1 MNEIYAEIGEDN
13 RIVLFTRNFSGDE
26 DETLWNDS
34 YQIKMIPG
42 KKWDRK
48 AKRWTL
54 PKSYAACIV
63 LRELFGDR
71 IVVEP
76 ELAAWARSERDHRD
90 EVLALR
96 EALSLDERSEFAN
109 EHDADLFPFQIPGR
123 DFLVKA
129 RFALLADQMG
139 SGKTFQTIAAIRAA
153 DEIGEAYPAL
163 IVCPNSLKRNW
174 EREIK
179 RWLPEANPFVIQGS
193 AAKRRVQITEA
204 AEADNAIIIVNIEA
218 MKLHSRLSSYGSTRL
233 KRCMECETKTQPGT
247 PDLKESACEVHEKEL
262 NRIPFKA
269 AVLDECVPYDT
280 EIITSTGV
288 KHVHEVRN
296 GDLVLGVDHRTGERA
311 WSEVRGVRRSALRE
325 TVKIG
330 ELELTGDHP
339 VWMSD
344 EGLLCYA
351 NQHAENYRNDKN
363 LRVVRESVSD
373 REDSPAVLF
382 EEMFRTGT
390 NVEPRSEG
398 AFSAGHARTSGTTGS
413 AGQATC
419 TPERAEEPR
428 TGPRDQEEGA
438 RGTGSEGVSELDRGK
453 WSGSYRP
460 AADVVGSPGNGMG
473 TGVSSIR
480 VGEDSELSELVQAG
494 HSLYGTSD
502 RYRGAREGSRQDRR
516 TGEPE
521 GSEETRVSTASWLDD
536 SMGVERTHPERSLWN
551 LETATGNYFANRVLV
566 HNCHRVK
573 DPNALQTRAI
583 WNVFHGPTVEYR
595 WALTG
600 TPVANHPGDLWSI
613 MHAIAPETYPAKS
626 AFIDR
631 YARIEYNHFGGMSI
645 VGLKPDTKEEFF
657 KILDPHFRRMI
668 KADVLKQLP
677 DKVFMRRDVEM
688 SPKQAKAYK
697 DIAEQL
703 VTVLE
708 DGTVLVANGNLA
720 GATRLLQFASAYCE
734 VDQGENPE
742 DPATWLVSLTDNPKS
757 SKIDELMSIIEDD
770 PGKPMVIAA
779 EHRQLI
785 DLAAARMTDAGIPF
799 ARVTGGVSADERDAA
814 VQAFQDGKIDF
825 LLFTYKAG
833 GVGLNLT
840 RADTMVR
847 LQRSWSLVDNNQGVD
862 RIHRIGSEVHDKV
875 TIIDLVAAGT
885 IEETQLE
892 RLYDKAE
899 RLEEIVRDRA
909 KLLALGKTTD
919 DLDSEAARIEATGLM
934 GA

>member
-1 MNEIYAEIGEDN
+1 MNEIYAELGEDD
-13 RIVLFTRNFSGDE
+13 RITLFSRKANGE
-26 DETLWNDS
+26 PDETLWNDS

-76 ELAAWARSERDHRD
+76 ELAAWARSERERRN
-90 EVLALR
+90 EVLSLR
-96 EALSLDERSEFAN
+96 EALELVEASPFKN
-109 EHDADLFPFQIPGR
+109 EHDNILYPFQVPGR

-129 RFALLADQMG
+129 RNALMG
-139 SGKTFQTIAAIRAA
+139 DEMGVGKSLQTLAAIRVA
-153 DEIGEAYPAL
+153 DMIGDAYPVL

-262 NRIPFKA
+262 NRIPFK
-269 AVLDECVPYDT
+269 VTVCDE
-280 EIITSTGV
+280 S
-288 KHVHEVRN
+288 
-296 GDLVLGVDHRTGERA
+296 HR
-311 WSEVRGVRRSALRE
+311 
-325 TVKIG
+325 I
-330 ELELTGDHP
+330 
-339 VWMSD
+339 
-344 EGLLCYA
+344 
-351 NQHAENYRNDKN
+351 
-363 LRVVRESVSD
+363 
-373 REDSPAVLF
+373 
-382 EEMFRTGT
+382 
-390 NVEPRSEG
+390 
-398 AFSAGHARTSGTTGS
+398 
-413 AGQATC
+413 
-419 TPERAEEPR
+419 
-428 TGPRDQEEGA
+428 
-438 RGTGSEGVSELDRGK
+438 
-453 WSGSYRP
+453 
-460 AADVVGSPGNGMG
+460 
-473 TGVSSIR
+473 
-480 VGEDSELSELVQAG
+480 
-494 HSLYGTSD
+494 
-502 RYRGAREGSRQDRR
+502 
-516 TGEPE
+516 
-521 GSEETRVSTASWLDD
+521 
-536 SMGVERTHPERSLWN
+536 
-551 LETATGNYFANRVLV
+551 
-566 HNCHRVK
+566 K
-573 DPNALQTRAI
+573 DPNSMQTRAI

-613 MHAIAPETYPAKS
+613 MHAIAPEVYPAKS

-631 YARIEYNHFGGMSI
+631 YARIEYNPFGGMSI
-645 VGLKPDTKEEFF
+645 VGLNHEHKEEFF

-734 VDQGENPE
+734 VDQGETPE
-742 DPATWLVSLTDNPKS
+742 DPATWNVQLTDTPKS

-814 VQAFQDGKIDF
+814 VQAFQDGKIDYI
-825 LLFTYKAG
+825 LFTYKAG

-847 LQRSWSLVDNNQGVD
+847 LQRSWSMVDCLQGED
-862 RIHRIGSEVHDKV
+862 RIHRVGSEQHDV
-875 TIIDLVAAGT
+875 ITIIDLVASGT
-885 IEETQLE
+885 IEEAQLD
-892 RLYDKAE
+892 RLSDKM
-899 RLEEIVRDRA
+899 RKMQEITRDIV
-909 KLLALGKTTD
+909 KLKRLGKNTR
-919 DLDSEAARIEATGLM
+919 DLESQVSELTGGTLL
-934 GA
+934 

>member
-1 MNEIYAEIGEDN
+1 MNEIYAELGEDD
-13 RIVLFTRNFSGDE
+13 RITLFSRKANGE
-26 DETLWNDS
+26 PDETLWNDS

-63 LRELFGDR
+63 LRELFGER

-76 ELAAWARSERDHRD
+76 ELATWARYARDHRN

-96 EALSLDERSEFAN
+96 EALELVEASPFKND
-109 EHDADLFPFQIPGR
+109 HDNILYPFQIPGR

-129 RFALLADQMG
+129 RNALIGDEMG
-139 SGKTFQTIAAIRAA
+139 SGKTLQTLAAIRAVNKQDSYDVWGTGDLA
-153 DEIGEAYPAL
+153 GTGYVEQGAYPAL
-163 IVCPNSLKRNW
+163 VVCPNSLKRNW

-193 AAKRRVQITEA
+193 AAKRRAQIVEA
-204 AEADNAIIIVNIEA
+204 AEAYKAIIIVNIEA

-233 KRCMECETKTQPGT
+233 KRCMDCETKTQPGT
-247 PDLKESACEVHEKEL
+247 PGLKESSCEVHEKEL
-262 NRIPFKA
+262 NRIPFKVC
-269 AVLDECVPYDT
+269 VLDE
-280 EIITSTGV
+280 
-288 KHVHEVRN
+288 
-296 GDLVLGVDHRTGERA
+296 A
-311 WSEVRGVRRSALRE
+311 
-325 TVKIG
+325 
-330 ELELTGDHP
+330 
-339 VWMSD
+339 
-344 EGLLCYA
+344 
-351 NQHAENYRNDKN
+351 
-363 LRVVRESVSD
+363 
-373 REDSPAVLF
+373 
-382 EEMFRTGT
+382 
-390 NVEPRSEG
+390 
-398 AFSAGHARTSGTTGS
+398 
-413 AGQATC
+413 
-419 TPERAEEPR
+419 
-428 TGPRDQEEGA
+428 
-438 RGTGSEGVSELDRGK
+438 
-453 WSGSYRP
+453 
-460 AADVVGSPGNGMG
+460 
-473 TGVSSIR
+473 
-480 VGEDSELSELVQAG
+480 
-494 HSLYGTSD
+494 
-502 RYRGAREGSRQDRR
+502 
-516 TGEPE
+516 
-521 GSEETRVSTASWLDD
+521 
-536 SMGVERTHPERSLWN
+536 
-551 LETATGNYFANRVLV
+551 
-566 HNCHRVK
+566 HRVK

-613 MHAIAPETYPAKS
+613 GHAIAPDVFPSKS

-645 VGLKPDTKEEFF
+645 VGLKPENKEEFF

-734 VDQGENPE
+734 VEQGETPE
-742 DPATWLVSLTDNPKS
+742 DPATWLVSLTDTPKS

-814 VQAFQDGKIDF
+814 VQAFQDGKIDY

-840 RADTMVR
+840 RADTLVR
-847 LQRSWSLVDNNQGVD
+847 LQRGWSLVEQLQGVD

-919 DLDSEAARIEATGLM
+919 DLDAEAARIEATGLM
-934 GA
+934 GG